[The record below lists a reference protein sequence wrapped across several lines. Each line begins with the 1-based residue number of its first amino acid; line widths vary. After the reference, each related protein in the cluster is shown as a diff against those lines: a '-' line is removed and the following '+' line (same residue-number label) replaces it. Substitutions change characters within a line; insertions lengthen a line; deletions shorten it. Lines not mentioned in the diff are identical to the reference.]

1 MYGIFVSERG
11 GMRYA
16 RYLVDGIKTVE
27 TRGRNMLQA
36 LVGKRVAIVRTRHG
50 SAPLV
55 VGYVD
60 IVRSTFCKAEDFDK
74 FFDQHLVPPGSMY
87 DCHGRGKWFYHVAN
101 AEACEPFPLPADAVR
116 HGRSWCEF

>member
-74 FFDQHLVPPGSMY
+74 FFDHREHRGGERRGVFPVLHVP
-87 DCHGRGKWFYHVAN
+87 GK
-101 AEACEPFPLPADAVR
+101 L
-116 HGRSWCEF
+116 